1 MIDLQANMMCIA
13 FVLSFLPFLIT
24 CILTGVGYNKFK
36 DWLDIH
42 VRFPVKVYWYPYL
55 IALVFYIISL
65 ITKNNAKGLGNYI
78 LEQARNLD
86 LNDMSKLTSYFFDF
100 QPFMYV
106 IWGCICGTYLLYR
119 DVTRFNYNSEIIRNR
134 KKKKEKLED
143 PSLVPLDYSKNIV
156 IIGKNGSGK
165 TVAISNFVQGHIE
178 SGQFCVIMD
187 GKGDIGQFSL
197 YDIVTRLCIKYN
209 RKLYILNQSMPDE
222 THSYNPFQG
231 CNSTQIKDMLISM
244 SDWSEEHYKALASE
258 YFQAL
263 AQFMIDTKIPI
274 SFNSLIH
281 YGMVENFASE
291 LEDRKELLTYGDYQY
306 YYSVINRCGG
316 PVQGS
321 ISRFSTLARGIGR
334 KMFRDSNSFNL
345 QNAYDEKAVV
355 LVLLNNLEYS
365 DFARGVGLLVIND
378 VKNVLG
384 KITKIKG
391 KHEEFLCVYD
401 ELSVYFSE
409 MMIDIVNKSRSL
421 GGTNILSTQT
431 IADMDIIDENAR
443 RIVINNMHGFYL
455 LKQADDKSAEALAKA
470 IGTKKASEITNKLDT
485 FGKTGDGTSKIID
498 EFKVHP
504 NDLKELPLG
513 VGYWVDTMEKDYR
526 PIRTKLPYVDVSK
539 LEEYQFKENAGGSS
553 VFPSDFEYKYKEK
566 QSSTEKTVGAPAS
579 NKQLSYIERL
589 ASQNGFCLIHNKIT
603 VKKASEFIEFFKNM
617 DSNSKPKDFEKYF
630 TKSC

>member
-1 MIDLQANMMCIA
+1 MFDLQANMICISFA
-13 FVLSFLPFLIT
+13 LSLLPLVII
-24 CILTGVGYNKFK
+24 CVLTGVGYSSFK
-36 DWLDIH
+36 NWLDIH
-42 VRFPVKVYWYPYL
+42 FKFPVKVYWYPYL
-55 IALVFYIISL
+55 IALVFLIISL
-65 ITKNNAKGLGNYI
+65 LTGNGAKDLGNYI
-78 LEQARNLD
+78 VENARSINLS
-86 LNDMSKLTSYFFDF
+86 DMSSLVSFVFDF

-106 IWGCICGTYLLYR
+106 IWGLGLGTYLLYR
-119 DVTRFNYNSEIIRNR
+119 DVTRFNYNSEIIRKR
-134 KKKKEKLED
+134 KREKEKLED
-143 PSLVPLDYSKNIV
+143 PSVIPLDYNKNIAIV
-156 IIGKNGSGK
+156 GKNGSGK

-178 SGQFCVIMD
+178 KGQFCVIMD

-209 RKLYILNQSMPDE
+209 RKLYILNQSVPDE

-244 SDWSEEHYKALASE
+244 SDWSEEHYKAVASE

-263 AQFMIDTKIPI
+263 AQFMIDTNVPI
-274 SFNSLIH
+274 SFNSLI
-281 YGMVENFASE
+281 YFGRIENFVSKLQE
-291 LEDRKELLTYGDYQY
+291 EKEQLDSGDYNY
-306 YYSVINRCGG
+306 YTSVINRCGET
-316 PVQGS
+316 VQGS
-321 ISRFSTLARGIGR
+321 ISRFATLARGIGR
-334 KMFRDSNSFNL
+334 KMFRDRNSFNL
-345 QNAYDEKAVV
+345 QMAYDENAVV

-378 VKNVLG
+378 IKNVLG

-391 KHEEFLCVYD
+391 HHEEFLCVYD

-455 LKQADDKSAEALAKA
+455 LKQADDKSAETLAKA
-470 IGTKKASEITNKLDT
+470 IGTKKASEITNKLDS

-513 VGYWVDTMEKDYR
+513 VGYWVDTMKKDYR
-526 PIRTKLPYVDVSK
+526 PIRTKLPYVDVSR
-539 LEEYQFKENAGGSS
+539 LEEYQFKENEGGSS
-553 VFPSDFEYKYKEK
+553 VVFSEPAYQTKEVK
-566 QSSTEKTVGAPAS
+566 REPVQEKGGSAS
-579 NKQLSYIERL
+579 KKQLSYIEAL
-589 ASQNGFCLIHNKIT
+589 AKQNGYSFNHREMTI
-603 VKKASEFIEFFKNM
+603 KKASEFITFFKNM
-617 DSNSKPKDFEKYF
+617 ENKSKPEEFDMYF
-630 TKSC
+630 R